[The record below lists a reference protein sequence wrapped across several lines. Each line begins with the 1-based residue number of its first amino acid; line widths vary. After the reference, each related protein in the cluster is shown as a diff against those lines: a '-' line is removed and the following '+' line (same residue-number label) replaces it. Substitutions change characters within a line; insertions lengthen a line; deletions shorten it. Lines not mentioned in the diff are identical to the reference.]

1 MRLLQVM
8 AGGKVGG
15 AEAFF
20 ARLAPALHRAG
31 TDQLCVTRPNAR
43 NRALVEAG
51 VPLLELPFASPYLDL
66 VTRCRLLAAQRQFRP
81 DIVLAWMNRASAF
94 ASAGSAVKLGRLG
107 GYYKLKHYADCHH
120 LIGNTRDIVDYLVR
134 EGWPAERAH
143 YVPNFVTS
151 DRADPVSRAD
161 LATPDG
167 VPVLLCLGRLHI
179 NKGYD
184 VAIRALARV
193 PDAHLWLAG
202 EGELRHRLHA
212 LAERE
217 GVGARVR
224 FLGWRRDVPALFA
237 AADILCCPS
246 RHEPLGNVVIEA
258 WAQGKPVVAAR
269 AEGPGVL
276 IAHGQNGLLSDIED
290 WNGLAENL
298 NTVIKTPALRQTLV
312 AGGRAVY
319 ERDFTEAVVVA
330 RFQALFE
337 EVLR

>member
-8 AGGKVGG
+8 AGGRVGG
-15 AEAFF
+15 AEEFF

-31 TDQLCVTRPNAR
+31 TDQLCATRPNMR
-43 NRALVEAG
+43 NKALIDAG
-51 VPLLELPFASPYLDL
+51 VPLLELPFASPCLDL
-66 VTRCRLLAAQRQFRP
+66 VTRYRLRAARNRFRP
-81 DIVLAWMNRASAF
+81 DIILAWMNRASAF
-94 ASAGSAVKLGRLG
+94 ASAGNAVKLGRLG
-107 GYYKLKHYADCHH
+107 GYYKLKYYADCHH
-120 LIGNTRDIVDYLVR
+120 LIGNTRDIVDYLIG

-143 YVPNFVTS
+143 YVPNFVT
-151 DRADPVSRAD
+151 AGTAGPVDRAD

-167 VPVLLCLGRLHI
+167 VAVILCLGRLHI

-184 VAIRALARV
+184 LAIRALTRV

-202 EGELRHRLHA
+202 AGELRAGLHA

-217 GVGARVR
+217 GVAARVR

-269 AEGPGVL
+269 AKGPEML
-276 IAHGQNGLLSDIED
+276 ITQGQNGLLSDI
-290 WNGLAENL
+290 G
-298 NTVIKTPALRQTLV
+298 I
-312 AGGRAVY
+312 GRAWPK
-319 ERDFTEAVVVA
+319 T
-330 RFQALFE
+330 
-337 EVLR
+337 

>member
-15 AEAFF
+15 AEEFF

-43 NRALVEAG
+43 NRALADAG
-51 VPLLELPFASPYLDL
+51 VAVLELPFASPYLDL
-66 VTRCRLLAAQRQFRP
+66 VTRYRLLTAHNRFRP

-94 ASAGSAVKLGRLG
+94 ASAGNAVKLGRLG
-107 GYYKLKHYADCHH
+107 GYYKLRHYADCHH

-134 EGWPAERAH
+134 EGWPADRAH
-143 YVPNFVTS
+143 YVPNFVTADTAGPV
-151 DRADPVSRAD
+151 DRAGF
-161 LATPDG
+161 ATPDG
-167 VPVLLCLGRLHI
+167 VPVILCLGRLHA

-202 EGELRHRLHA
+202 EGELRAGLHA

-217 GVGARVR
+217 GVSARVR

-269 AEGPGVL
+269 AQGPGML
-276 IAHGQNGLLSDIED
+276 ITHGENGLLSDIED
-290 WNGLAENL
+290 WDGLAENL
-298 NTVIKTPALRQTLV
+298 NSVIKSPRLRQTLV

-319 ERDFTEAVVVA
+319 KKEFTEAVVVA
-330 RFQALFE
+330 RFQTLFE

>member
-1 MRLLQVM
+1 M
-8 AGGKVGG
+8 AGGEFGG

-31 TDQLCVTRPNAR
+31 ADQLCVTRPNAR
-43 NRALVEAG
+43 NRALADAG
-51 VPLLELPFASPYLDL
+51 VPLLELPFASPYLDP
-66 VTRCRLLAAQRQFRP
+66 VTRFRLAVARNRFRP

-94 ASAGSAVKLGRLG
+94 APAGNAVKLGRLG

-134 EGWPAERAH
+134 QGWPAERAH
-143 YVPNFVTS
+143 YVPNFVNA
-151 DRADPVSRAD
+151 DKAAPAERAGF
-161 LATPDG
+161 ATPDG
-167 VPVLLCLGRLHI
+167 VPVILCLGRLHV

-202 EGELRHRLHA
+202 EGGLRRRLHA
-212 LAERE
+212 LAESE
-217 GVGARVR
+217 GVAARVR

-269 AEGPGVL
+269 AEGPGTL
-276 IAHGQNGLLSDIED
+276 ITHGRSGLLSEVED
-290 WNGLAENL
+290 RDGLAENL
-298 NTVIKTPALRQTLV
+298 NRIIKAPALQQTLV